1 VRFAVALTM
10 LVFTV
15 GFAALLVASVAESGR
30 FGPLEVISVLIVA
43 LLATGAVGALRHPDD
58 D

>member
-10 LVFTV
+10 LIFTA